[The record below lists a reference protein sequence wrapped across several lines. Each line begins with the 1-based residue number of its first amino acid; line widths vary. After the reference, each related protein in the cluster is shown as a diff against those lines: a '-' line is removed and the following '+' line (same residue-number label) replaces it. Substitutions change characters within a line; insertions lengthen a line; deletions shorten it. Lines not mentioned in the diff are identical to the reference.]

1 MAKADPGPTPQ
12 ATDAPLVAAD
22 PKHPVLLAALL
33 FVLPVALLCWPLAQG
48 RFLGGLH
55 SDQYSAGFAF
65 RDFGAKYFLEHG
77 SIPQWNPYLFGGMPF
92 VGGMHGDIFYPTAW
106 LRLILPTGTAMG
118 LGYAIHL
125 VLAGLFLYLLLRA
138 LRVSWGGAVAGGL
151 AYELTGIVASMV
163 HPGHDGKLYA
173 AALAPLLFL
182 TLVRAIRDGRSSW
195 FALTALAV
203 GLVLLTPHP
212 QMSYYILVA
221 AGLWSLWLAF
231 GASER
236 ISQARPVPALALAL
250 TAVLLGVGI
259 SALQYLPMFEY
270 TPHMARG
277 STPGWEYSTG
287 YSLPPEELVGSVIPE
302 FNGLGPE
309 AYWGR
314 NFFKLHNEY
323 LGIVVVGLAIIGAVS
338 WRRRR
343 VVLPLAA
350 IALLFLMVSLGG
362 HTPFYRLWYEVM
374 PYMKKVRAPGM
385 AFFLVAMPVAM
396 FAGMG
401 VDRLLR
407 KEVSPRL
414 VLGVFGGLA
423 AFAVLAAI
431 GVLQGIAA
439 GLADPRMAAHAAANS
454 GALAAGGVRALMFAA
469 AAGGVAWALAA
480 GRVRGSWP
488 AIALALLVVIDLG
501 SVERKFFVFG
511 GPSAELFAGDPVTDY
526 MDSLPSPVRLFDA
539 PGQNVI
545 GVPSVYPGS
554 WLMGRRV
561 QNTFGYHGN
570 EVRYYDDVWGG
581 KNVYANLTSGSLWN
595 LWAVNYVVLPGP
607 LELPGFEQALGP
619 VTTTPG
625 GTAYLYKRTE
635 PQPWARVVPAA
646 VKIPGE
652 RIIPTV
658 TDQSFPLDNVVILS
672 DSAAVVVPPMGQTL
686 PAPSP
691 LQATVSEWMPGKM
704 TVELSGDEPRSTWL
718 VVAETWL
725 PGWTAR
731 VDSAT
736 VSVERGNNAQITVP
750 LPPGARRV
758 ELEFTSPGYKLGRL
772 ISLVSLLAVLAWLA
786 VPVLGRRKAP
796 AEA

>member
-1 MAKADPGPTPQ
+1 MAQAEPGSES
-12 ATDAPLVAAD
+12 LVFE
-22 PKHPVLLAALL
+22 PKRPALLATLL
-33 FVLPVALLCWPLAQG
+33 FLLPVVAFCWPLAKG
-48 RFLGGLH
+48 MFLGGLH

-106 LRLILPTGTAMG
+106 LRWILPTGTAMG

-125 VLAGLFLYLLLRA
+125 VLAGLFLYLLLRSF
-138 LRVSWGGAVAGGL
+138 RVSWGGAVAGGL

-182 TLVRAIRDGRSSW
+182 ALVRAIRDGRSW
-195 FALTALAV
+195 GFALAGLTV

-231 GASER
+231 GSSER
-236 ISQARPVPALALAL
+236 ISSSRPVSALALAL
-250 TAVLLGVGI
+250 AAVLLGVGI

-323 LGIVVVGLAIIGAVS
+323 LGIVVVGLAIIGAAG

-350 IALLFLMVSLGG
+350 IALLFLLVSLGG

-385 AFFLVAMPVAM
+385 AFFLVALPVAM
-396 FAGMG
+396 WAGMG

-407 KEVSPRL
+407 KEVSPRM
-414 VLGVFGGLA
+414 VLGVFGAL
-423 AFAVLAAI
+423 AVLSLLAVV
-431 GVLQGIAA
+431 GVLQGLAI
-439 GLADPRMAAHAAANS
+439 GLADPRMAVHAASNA
-454 GALAAGGVRALMFAA
+454 GALTAGGIRALLFAAG
-469 AAGGVAWALAA
+469 AGGVAWAVA
-480 GRVRGSWP
+480 GGRLRGSWP
-488 AIALALLVVIDLG
+488 AIALAVLVMLDLG
-501 SVERKFFVFG
+501 SIERKFFVFG
-511 GPSAELFAGDPVTDY
+511 GPSEQLFAADAVTSY
-526 MDSLPSPVRLFDA
+526 MDSLPKPARLFDA
-539 PGQNVI
+539 PGQNVM
-545 GVPSVYPGS
+545 GVPGVYPGS

-561 QNTFGYHGN
+561 LNTFGYHGN

-595 LWAVNYVVLPGP
+595 LWAVNFVVLPGP
-607 LELPGFEQALGP
+607 LELPGFEQVMGP

-625 GTAYLYKRTE
+625 GTAYLYRRSV

-646 VKIPGE
+646 VKIPGN

-658 TDQSFPLDNVVILS
+658 IDQSFPLNNVVIFA
-672 DSAAVVVPPMGQTL
+672 DSAEVVVPPIGDTL
-686 PAPSP
+686 PAAST
-691 LQATVSEWMPGKM
+691 LKATVSDWSPGSM
-704 TVELSGDEPRSTWL
+704 TITLSGEEPRATWL
-718 VVAETWL
+718 VVAENWL
-725 PGWTAR
+725 PGWNAQ
-731 VDSAT
+731 VDGED
-736 VSVERGNNAQITVP
+736 VNVERGNNAQITVP
-750 LPPGARRV
+750 LAPGARRV
-758 ELEFTSPGYKLGRL
+758 ELEFTSPGYELGRL
-772 ISLVSLLAVLAWLA
+772 ISLASLLAVLAWFA
-786 VPVLGRRKAP
+786 VPAWKRRSAP
-796 AEA
+796 VGA